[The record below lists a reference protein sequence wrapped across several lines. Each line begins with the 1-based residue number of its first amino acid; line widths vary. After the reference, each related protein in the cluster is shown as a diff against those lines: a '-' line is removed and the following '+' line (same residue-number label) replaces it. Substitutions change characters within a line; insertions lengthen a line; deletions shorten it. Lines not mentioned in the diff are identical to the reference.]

1 MRLFS
6 KKNIITAFTFAVA
19 LVTRLLSPDVP
30 MNFDETFWIERG
42 VHFFV
47 ALFDGEWQ
55 HTYLRHHPGVIN
67 MWLIGGTFSVRY
79 LLRDYW
85 ALTPALADLAQQ
97 SNHLGD
103 YLRAV
108 AHNRAY
114 PAEAYAQV
122 RLFFAPVTAAT
133 LTGIYLLT
141 RRLLGQKIALITA
154 IILLLEPFFLT
165 YQRFITTDGNQSNLT
180 WLALL
185 SFLLYLRVNKAAS
198 RWLLFSGV
206 CYGLALLSKVAALLS
221 LPAIGLWALW
231 GGFSSDKKPFL
242 HRLRDLFL
250 WGLTVMVVCWLLWP
264 ALWVDLP
271 GTLNRLLIDL
281 SKEVDG
287 HSQFFLGET
296 TKTPNLLF
304 YPVLLLWRLSPTLLF
319 GTLFALLALLRPAWH
334 RYTPDRAILIA
345 IGLNLLLVLLG
356 LSSQSSKIDR
366 YMIPLIPGLAIL
378 AAVGW
383 SSVCSWVTERFIE
396 NNKRSKLKW
405 NLMLAPSVVLLLQLT
420 ILWPH
425 FPINVTYFNPL
436 MGGAVEAQKSIMIGN
451 GELLEQVAVWLDSRP
466 RQEQQPAPKVASW
479 YHPALAAYYD
489 GPTTTIGTDSA
500 GNWAWGTAR
509 YAVLYVN
516 QLQRGLYGTKQINYF
531 TRQKP
536 LHIVEA
542 HGVAY
547 AYIYDGAALSPSDLA
562 EIPHRTKIDFAH
574 YARLLGY
581 DIKAQIVAGKA
592 SPLTLYWQAIAPFP
606 DADFFLVLRIQNA
619 SGHIV
624 GESREMPVAGF
635 LPVDKWEPG
644 QLIRDVKEVRLAQ
657 DTPPGQYDLL
667 ISFYSESQNRA
678 LELIAQP
685 SDHKDEPSIDPHW
698 IGLTKIEVRP
708 PTEPLSLTVE

>member
-1 MRLFS
+1 MHLFS
-6 KKNIITAFTFAVA
+6 NKFIITTFIFAVA
-19 LVTRLLSPDVP
+19 LATRLHSPNIP
-30 MNFDETFWIERG
+30 MNFDESFWIERG
-42 VHFFV
+42 LRFFI
-47 ALFDGEWQ
+47 ALLDGELEQ
-55 HTYLRHHPGVIN
+55 TYLRHHPGVIN
-67 MWLIGGTFSVRY
+67 MWLTGGAFSLRY
-79 LLRDYW
+79 FLRDYW
-85 ALTPALADLAQQ
+85 ALTPALAELAQQ
-97 SNHLGD
+97 NDHLGD

-108 AHNRAY
+108 AHHGAY

-141 RRLLGQKIALITA
+141 QRLLGPRIALITA

-165 YQRFITTDGNQSNLT
+165 YQRFITTDGNQSNFT

-185 SFLLYLRVNKAAS
+185 AFLLYLRSNRATW
-198 RWLLFSGV
+198 RWLLFSSV
-206 CYGLALLSKVAALLS
+206 CYGLAILSKVAALLS
-221 LPAIGLWALW
+221 LPAIGIWALW

-242 HRLRDLFL
+242 HRLRDLLL
-250 WGLTVMVVCWLLWP
+250 WGLGVMLICWLLWP
-264 ALWVDLP
+264 ALWVELP

-281 SKEVDG
+281 GKEVSG

-304 YPVLLLWRLSPTLLF
+304 YPVLLLWRLSPTLLI
-319 GTLFALLALLRPAWH
+319 GTLFALLALFLPAWH
-334 RYTPDRAILIA
+334 RYMPERAILVA
-345 IGLNLLLVLLG
+345 IGVNLLLVLLG

-383 SSVCSWVTERFIE
+383 SSVCSWFTERWFDH
-396 NNKRSKLKW
+396 KSKSKLKW
-405 NLMLAPSVVLLLQLT
+405 KLILAPSVVLLLQLT

-451 GELLEQVAVWLDSRP
+451 GELLEQVAAWLNSRTP
-466 RQEQQPAPKVASW
+466 QEEKTPPKVASW

-500 GNWAWGTAR
+500 GNWGWGTAR

-516 QLQRGLYGTKQINYF
+516 QLQRGLYGAKQINYF
-531 TRQKP
+531 ARQEP

-547 AYIYDGAALSPSDLA
+547 AYIYDGAALSPSELA
-562 EIPHRTKIDFAH
+562 AVPHRTKIDFAH

-581 DIKAQIVAGKA
+581 EIKAQIATGEGA
-592 SPLTLYWQAIAPFP
+592 PLTLYWQAIDRFP
-606 DADFFLVLRIQNA
+606 DADFFLVVRIQDA

-624 GESREMPVAGF
+624 GQSREMPVAGF

-657 DTPPGQYDLL
+657 DTPSGQYDLL
-667 ISFYSESQNRA
+667 ISFYSESQDRA

-685 SDHKDEPSIDPHW
+685 ARHQNEPSPASNW
-698 IGLTKIEVRP
+698 VRLTKFEVIDH
-708 PTEPLSLTVE
+708 TVTVE